1 MHRAVLASGSGTSF
15 RDTDGN
21 SLTAIGNITYQPGDA
36 VWTDGRCI
44 YGWVRPN
51 QPNRLSWNVGA
62 YNCPWLEVTYNTS
75 PYSAF
80 TLPFSK
86 PEDMKK
92 LCDLSEAIREKEGVF
107 VAGEKASYIVCL
119 NGPRKAIHLETSEEI
134 TLASPEHAATQDFE
148 VYDACVDDDGNL
160 LILEVYLDESR
171 DYFGFAVH
179 RNGEIID
186 TVDGITGDEHEYYT
200 DDTGKTVYLT
210 PLALHLRPDGSFCG
224 TMTENDMF
232 IDTLEETVSV
242 IDYDP
247 VGDVYAFGMYFKPEY
262 LLYSGA
268 LREYQ
273 TDQGELPYKDACI
286 ANVHQEA
293 VRRGSLFYFD
303 SREQAKTHIYTLTE
317 EITGDAATGAFLID
331 GDIVFE
337 MSDGT
342 FNSKGWELIRVGDDE
357 VFDASWESTR
367 ISQPEFRA
375 FAGVVKDVRT
385 ANDRLPSGLWV
396 GEVESEKTEEGTPYE
411 FELDGGISVSC
422 DAPSNPSLDGLGEYQ
437 RWRLLPHGFAG
448 GASVMGVSFQ
458 QAEKQMLDAVQ
469 AEPGAYLI
477 LGTDGL
483 HLSQGGSE
491 RVIRPGFAAITAYQ
505 TFTNAR
511 IRESDDINAVRE
523 GLENEDI

>member
-1 MHRAVLASGSGTSF
+1 MHRAVLTSGDGINF
-15 RDTDGN
+15 RDSDGN
-21 SLTAIGNITYQPGDA
+21 ALTAIGNVTYKAGDA

-51 QPNRLSWNVGA
+51 QPHRLTFPSGA
-62 YNCPWLEVTYNTS
+62 YNCPWLEVTYTY

-119 NGPRKAIHLETSEEI
+119 NGPRRAIHLETSEEI

-179 RNGEIID
+179 RNGEIIG

-200 DDTGKTVYLT
+200 EDTGKTVYLT

-224 TMTENDMF
+224 TMTENEIYM
-232 IDTLEETVSV
+232 DTFEETVSV

-247 VGDVYAFGMYFKPEY
+247 VGDVYALGMYFKPEY

-273 TDQGELPYKDACI
+273 TEQGELPYKDACI

-293 VRRGSLFYFD
+293 VMTGSLFYYD

-317 EITGDAATGAFLID
+317 EATGDAATGAFLID
-331 GDIVFE
+331 GDIVFDT
-337 MSDGT
+337 SDGT

-411 FELDGGISVSC
+411 FDLDGATVSC
-422 DAPSNPSLDGLGEYQ
+422 EAPSNPALDGLGEYQ
-437 RWRLLPHGFAG
+437 RWRLLPYGFTG
-448 GASVMGVSFQ
+448 GASVRGVDFQ
-458 QAEKQMLDAVQ
+458 QAENQIFDVVRAK
-469 AEPGAYLI
+469 PGAYLI

-483 HLSQGGSE
+483 HLSQSGRES
-491 RVIRPGFAAITAYQ
+491 VIRPGFAAITAYQ
-505 TFTNAR
+505 AFTNAR
-511 IRESDDINAVRE
+511 IRESNDINAVRE